1 MSEKKEK
8 KLLNKKREK
17 DDDDSSSS
25 SEDDGK
31 PVKSLFG
38 NNASGFKGGLF
49 GDLSKPL
56 TQPQSLFGSG
66 SLFGNTSKPSLFGN
80 NDSVLFS
87 KDSALFNFKE
97 KKEESDEEEEG
108 ENDNLGK
115 SDSPNPYNPEEEKDK
130 EKEGFRKIYVKKIDN
145 FYMHEK
151 KENEANGKYISKG
164 EGFVSIE
171 THEEKDKR
179 FACVVFRNNIGNLI
193 CEGVLNDKFNKFNS
207 YEKKF
212 KHVAHFFFLITKE
225 GKAMSSNA
233 KIPFAKEEDCKA
245 FGDKYTEAISFLKKE
260 EKKELTSSEKK
271 IKCTK
276 IYLSN

>member
-17 DDDDSSSS
+17 DEDDNNDSSSS

-38 NNASGFKGGLF
+38 SNDSGFKGGLF

-66 SLFGNTSKPSLFGN
+66 SLFNTKPTLFGN
-80 NDSVLFS
+80 TELFS

-97 KKEESDEEEEG
+97 KKEESDEEED

-115 SDSPNPYNPEEEKDK
+115 SDSPNPYNPEEDKDK
-130 EKEGFRKIYVKKIDN
+130 EKEGFKKIYVKKIDN
-145 FYMHEK
+145 FYMLEK

-225 GKAMSSNA
+225 GKALSSNA

-245 FGDKYTEAISFLKKE
+245 FRDKYNEAISFLKKE
-260 EKKELTSSEKK
+260 QKKEPTSSEKK
-271 IKCTK
+271 IKCSK

>member
-17 DDDDSSSS
+17 DEDDNDDSSSS

-38 NNASGFKGGLF
+38 SNDSGFKGGLF

-66 SLFGNTSKPSLFGN
+66 SLFNTKPTLFGN
-80 NDSVLFS
+80 TESSLFS

-97 KKEESDEEEEG
+97 KKEESDEEED

-115 SDSPNPYNPEEEKDK
+115 SDSPNPYNPEEDKDK
-130 EKEGFRKIYVKKIDN
+130 EKEGFKKIYVKKIDN
-145 FYMHEK
+145 FYMFEK

-171 THEEKDKR
+171 THEENDKR

-225 GKAMSSNA
+225 GKALSSNA

-245 FGDKYTEAISFLKKE
+245 FGDKYNEAISFLKKE
-260 EKKELTSSEKK
+260 EKKEPTSSEKK
-271 IKCTK
+271 IKCSK